1 MWQELDI
8 PCKHAVAVLKQRN
21 QDPYKFCHDNWRQE
35 KYQEMFETMGEL
47 ITVKESGYELNPE
60 LKPPPHGPYRTVVD
74 KKTGKEKTVCLC
86 TMCGKK
92 NIHKQPSPAQHT
104 RIISRTDLH

>member
-1 MWQELDI
+1 M
-8 PCKHAVAVLKQRN
+8 
-21 QDPYKFCHDNWRQE
+21 
-35 KYQEMFETMGEL
+35 
-47 ITVKESGYELNPE
+47 NPE

>member
-1 MWQELDI
+1 M
-8 PCKHAVAVLKQRN
+8 
-21 QDPYKFCHDNWRQE
+21 
-35 KYQEMFETMGEL
+35 
-47 ITVKESGYELNPE
+47 NPE

-92 NIHKQPSPAQHT
+92 NIHKQPGPAQHT
-104 RIISRTDLH
+104 RIRSSTDLH

>member
-47 ITVKESGYELNPE
+47 IIVKESG
-60 LKPPPHGPYRTVVD
+60 
-74 KKTGKEKTVCLC
+74 
-86 TMCGKK
+86 
-92 NIHKQPSPAQHT
+92 
-104 RIISRTDLH
+104 

>member
-8 PCKHAVAVLKQRN
+8 PCKHAVAVLKQQK
-21 QDPYKFCHDNWRQE
+21 QDPYKFWHDNWRQE

-60 LKPPPHGPYRTVVD
+60 LKPPQHGPYGTVVD
-74 KKTGKEKTVCLC
+74 KKAGKEKTVCLC